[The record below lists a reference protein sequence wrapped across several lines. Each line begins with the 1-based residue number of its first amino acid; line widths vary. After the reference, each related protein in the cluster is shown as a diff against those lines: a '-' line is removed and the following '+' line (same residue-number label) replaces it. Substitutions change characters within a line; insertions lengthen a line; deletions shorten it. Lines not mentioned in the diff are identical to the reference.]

1 MMNAEQ
7 RNPDDIPDHIIE
19 AILNHVPFDG
29 WSKASLDMAAT
40 DCELSQAEIH
50 GLFPGGVADAI
61 AAYGAYSDKNMITAF
76 YGQGLAEISDM
87 PVHMKIR
94 SLILLRLEQA
104 APFKEVVRRTL
115 AVLARPQHAK
125 LAAQLLY
132 NTVDEMWRA
141 AGDTSTDYNFY
152 TKRATLSAVY
162 SATLLAFLS
171 DNSPDMAKTEAFLD
185 RRLADIAKLPKMA
198 RPAKGIA
205 DMAMRFAARAAGP
218 IMRRR
223 RARANLKSFLLLALL
238 ILISLFCSGL

>member
-1 MMNAEQ
+1 MNEDQ
-7 RNPDDIPDHIIE
+7 GKSEHIPEHVIE

-29 WSKASLDMAAT
+29 WSIESLDMAAA
-40 DCELSQAEIH
+40 DCGLSEADMH
-50 GLFPGGVADAI
+50 NLFPAGIVDAI
-61 AAYGAYSDKNMITAF
+61 AAYGAFSDQNMLAAF
-76 YGQGLAEISDM
+76 RDENAADIAAM

-94 SLILLRLEQA
+94 SLILIRLEQA

-115 AVLARPQHAK
+115 AALARPNHAK

-171 DNSPDMAKTEAFLD
+171 DNSADMANTKAFLD
-185 RRLADIAKLPKMA
+185 RRLTDVSRLSKMS
-198 RPAKGIA
+198 RPTKGMA
-205 DMAMRFAARAAGP
+205 GMAMRAAGRFAGRFAGP
-218 IMRRR
+218 IMRGR
-223 RARANLKSFLLLALL
+223 RAR
-238 ILISLFCSGL
+238 